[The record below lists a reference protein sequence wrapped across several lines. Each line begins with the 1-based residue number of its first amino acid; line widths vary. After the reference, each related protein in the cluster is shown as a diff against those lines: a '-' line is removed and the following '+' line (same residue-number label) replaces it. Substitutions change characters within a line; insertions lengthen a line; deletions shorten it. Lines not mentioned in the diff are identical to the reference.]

1 MEIFFSSISNRE
13 YAVAFL
19 IIVLLLYCMIKSK
32 DVTKSLLQVIK
43 LMFFSK
49 LTILFFNS
57 NYIFNNNYFF
67 HV

>member
-1 MEIFFSSISNRE
+1 MGIFFSSISNRE

-43 LMFFSK
+43 LMFF
-49 LTILFFNS
+49 LN
-57 NYIFNNNYFF
+57 
-67 HV
+67 